1 MRAKLRKFIETNFYV
16 PEGDPLPDDGS
27 LLDRGVIDSTGVLEL
42 IGFLQDE
49 FGIEVKD
56 DEMLP
61 ENLDS
66 ISRLE
71 AYVTRKK
78 AAAGSPPPEAP
89 GPLIGGR
96 ASCSSR

>member
-1 MRAKLRKFIETNFYV
+1 MRAKIRKFIETNFYV
-16 PEGDPLPDDGS
+16 PEGEPLPDEGS

-49 FGIEVKD
+49 FGIEVSD

-66 ISRLE
+66 IAKLE
-71 AYVTRKK
+71 AYVARKK
-78 AAAGSPPPEAP
+78 GAAATA
-89 GPLIGGR
+89 
-96 ASCSSR
+96 

>member
-1 MRAKLRKFIETNFYV
+1 MRAKLRKFIESNFYV
-16 PEGDPLPDDGS
+16 PEGEPLPDDGS

-56 DEMLP
+56 EEMLP

-66 ISRLE
+66 IRSI
-71 AYVTRKK
+71 VTFVEGKR
-78 AAAGSPPPEAP
+78 AAAA
-89 GPLIGGR
+89 
-96 ASCSSR
+96 A

>member
-1 MRAKLRKFIETNFYV
+1 MRTKIRKFIETNFYV
-16 PEGDPLPDDGS
+16 PEGEAIPDEGS

-49 FGIEVKD
+49 FGIEVTD

-66 ISRLE
+66 IPR
-71 AYVTRKK
+71 
-78 AAAGSPPPEAP
+78 
-89 GPLIGGR
+89 
-96 ASCSSR
+96 SSRRT

>member
-1 MRAKLRKFIETNFYV
+1 MRAKLRKFIESNFYV
-16 PEGDPLPDDGS
+16 PEGEPLPDDGS

-56 DEMLP
+56 EEMLP

-66 ISRLE
+66 IEKLD
-71 AYVTRKK
+71 AYVTTKLGAK
-78 AAAGSPPPEAP
+78 AS
-89 GPLIGGR
+89 
-96 ASCSSR
+96 

>member
-1 MRAKLRKFIETNFYV
+1 MRAKLRKFIESNFYV
-16 PEGDPLPDDGS
+16 PEGEPLPDDGS

-56 DEMLP
+56 EEMLP

-66 ISRLE
+66 IAKLD
-71 AYVTRKK
+71 AYVATKLGAK
-78 AAAGSPPPEAP
+78 AS
-89 GPLIGGR
+89 
-96 ASCSSR
+96 

>member
-1 MRAKLRKFIETNFYV
+1 MRAKLRKFIESNFYV
-16 PEGDPLPDDGS
+16 PEGEPLPDDGS

-56 DEMLP
+56 EEMLP

-66 ISRLE
+66 IAKLD
-71 AYVTRKK
+71 AYVATKLGAK
-78 AAAGSPPPEAP
+78 TN
-89 GPLIGGR
+89 
-96 ASCSSR
+96 